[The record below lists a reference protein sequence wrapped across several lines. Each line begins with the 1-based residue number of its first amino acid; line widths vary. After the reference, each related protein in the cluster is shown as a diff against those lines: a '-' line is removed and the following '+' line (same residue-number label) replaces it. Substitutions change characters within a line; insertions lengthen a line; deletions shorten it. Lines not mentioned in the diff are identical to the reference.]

1 MGQLRLRL
9 MYANDLNKKIL
20 VVRKSGMKIT
30 EIKGL
35 PKGISYTGILELQG
49 DGLNVFF
56 REMENPTHDKWEP
69 NRHSD
74 PDRAKLY
81 KNEVEDW
88 VKDVIRQKV
97 EEMSGAETLID
108 TGNLFNTADKST
120 PTDNENEDVPKRENV
135 VDTTKSVEVVV
146 NPTKSTSVRGSGGS
160 GSRKVKGTI
169 DDLGKLSGHRH
180 RDGEKP
186 RKPTGRKGSTD
197 DAGQDNVFAGMTSV
211 KCQGKSNKCRK
222 RNK

>member
-160 GSRKVKGTI
+160 GSRKVK
-169 DDLGKLSGHRH
+169 RH
-180 RDGEKP
+180 H
-186 RKPTGRKGSTD
+186 
-197 DAGQDNVFAGMTSV
+197 
-211 KCQGKSNKCRK
+211 
-222 RNK
+222 

>member
-1 MGQLRLRL
+1 MKIRRLQKDLRYIVARNQKYAKDAFCFNKILLADPDKVVEEVKDFHCMGQLRLRL

-108 TGNLFNTADKST
+108 TGNLLIRLINLHPLIMRMKMF
-120 PTDNENEDVPKRENV
+120 R
-135 VDTTKSVEVVV
+135 
-146 NPTKSTSVRGSGGS
+146 
-160 GSRKVKGTI
+160 
-169 DDLGKLSGHRH
+169 
-180 RDGEKP
+180 
-186 RKPTGRKGSTD
+186 
-197 DAGQDNVFAGMTSV
+197 SV
-211 KCQGKSNKCRK
+211 KTL
-222 RNK
+222 